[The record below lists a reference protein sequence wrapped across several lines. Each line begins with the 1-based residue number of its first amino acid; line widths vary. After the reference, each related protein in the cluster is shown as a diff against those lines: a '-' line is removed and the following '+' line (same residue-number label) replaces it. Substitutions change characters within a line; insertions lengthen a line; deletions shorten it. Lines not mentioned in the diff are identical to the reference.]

1 MPQDR
6 SIARLSTPTDGCPSP
21 ESTTDVISGIYGG
34 ERHELI
40 YAVFTTPS
48 NSIPGSAV
56 CAFSMRSILD
66 AFEGAF
72 KEQETMNSNW
82 LPVRPTVVRR
92 AALSLPHIVF
102 RSHIMPGIIFILH
115 KLVEVNNSY

>member
-1 MPQDR
+1 MIVLP
-6 SIARLSTPTDGCPSP
+6 P

-66 AFEGAF
+66 SFEGAF

-82 LPVRPTVVRR
+82 LPVRPFEVREIPL
-92 AALSLPHIVF
+92 LSPLSCTLFSSNI
-102 RSHIMPGIIFILH
+102 
-115 KLVEVNNSY
+115 